1 MTEHP
6 SKAPRGAIAPA
17 LPSATI
23 LLARDGPQG
32 LEVLMQQRSLA
43 LGAFAG
49 MLTFPGGK
57 IGPEDYDL
65 GMRARTRGIADDT
78 PEMAAHKIGAIREAF
93 EECGVLLAR
102 DSEGRTVDATAE
114 ARDGNFNDFVL
125 QRGLILAADLLVPFA
140 HWITPEF
147 AARRF
152 DTWFFLAPFPGAQ
165 VAQHDGG
172 EMEETIWTTPAA
184 AIAAADAKQR
194 SLMFTTRA
202 NLMRLAESQ
211 TIEQALAR
219 AQVSKTPS
227 VMPVRYETATGPV
240 LRISAEAGYSLTE
253 MTLAAAAGQ

>member
-1 MTEHP
+1 MTEHSP
-6 SKAPRGAIAPA
+6 IAPA
-17 LPSATI
+17 VPSATI
-23 LLARDGPQG
+23 LLLRDGSHG
-32 LEVLMQQRSLA
+32 IEVLMQQRSQT

-57 IGPEDYDL
+57 IGPEDYSPE
-65 GMRARTRGIADDT
+65 MCARTRGIANDT
-78 PEMAAHKIGAIREAF
+78 PELAANKIGAIREAF

-102 DSEGRTVDATAE
+102 DRHGRTVDATAE
-114 ARDGNFNDFVL
+114 ARDGHFAEFVL
-125 QRGLILAADLLVPFA
+125 QRDLTLAGDLLVPFA

-165 VAQHDGG
+165 VALHDGG
-172 EMEETIWTTPAA
+172 EMDDTIWTTPAA

-219 AQVSKTPS
+219 ARVSKTPS
-227 VMPVRYETATGPV
+227 VMPVRHETATGPV
-240 LRISAEAGYSLTE
+240 LRIPAEAGYSLTE